1 LPFDATAP
9 NLDFLLI
16 ATAIEMELSD
26 RDLQVASKRYSLIAE
41 HLQRPGGALADYMN
55 DALVY
60 AQGSRAIGAT
70 IVDGSSDDR
79 FDLDAILEFRTPPG
93 WQPKRV
99 LDGLFDAFE
108 GFPDVRKIVRCTRC
122 VQLQFAFMHL
132 DVTPMDPFAAP
143 RQERAGNIYHSPDK
157 GAEALFSVN
166 PYGFAQWFRQTV
178 KLPSHQFQD
187 QVRAMRNQMSIPDR
201 IALNA
206 VFAEAETDKLPEPID
221 PLRDAPQVIAL
232 KLMKRY
238 LNLRY
243 APRDRKRPVSIY
255 LSKVAVEVP
264 MNIFGLCAQLE
275 ALASELDRRTAVALA
290 SGQRP
295 EERNPVFREENFN
308 DRWPK
313 DATDMVVFRGDL
325 QHLLAE
331 LARARES
338 ELSEI
343 QEIFDQL
350 FGERV
355 TQQAVRKYL
364 EGLSDKSA
372 PAAYERGKGFLAA
385 PALVAAA
392 APAAA
397 SPVMAPQVSR
407 APAHSFHSGF
417 LK

>member
-9 NLDFLLI
+9 NLDVLLI

-26 RDLQVASKRYSLIAE
+26 RDLQVASKRYNLIAE
-41 HLQRPGGALADYMN
+41 HLQRPGGALANYMD

-60 AQGSRAIGAT
+60 AQGSRAIGAI

-79 FDLDAILEFRTPPG
+79 FDLDAILEFRMPPG

-99 LDGLFDAFE
+99 LEELFDAFQ
-108 GFPDVRKIVRCTRC
+108 GFPNVQKVVRCTRC

-132 DVTPMDPFAAP
+132 DVTPMNPFAAP

-157 GAEALFSVN
+157 GSDALFSVN
-166 PYGFAQWFRQTV
+166 PYGFAHWFRQTV
-178 KLPSHQFQD
+178 KQPSRQFQD
-187 QVRAMRNQMSIPDR
+187 HVRAMRGQMTIPDR
-201 IALNA
+201 IALDM
-206 VFAEAETDKLPEPID
+206 VFADAETDKLPEPID

-232 KLMKRY
+232 KLLKRY

-255 LSKVAVEVP
+255 LSKVAAEVP
-264 MNIFGLCAQLE
+264 LNTFGLCAQLE
-275 ALASELDRRTAVALA
+275 ALASELDRRIAVALA

-338 ELSEI
+338 ELSKI

-355 TQQAVRKYL
+355 TQKAVRKYL
-364 EGLSDKSA
+364 DDLSDKAA

-385 PALVAAA
+385 PALVATSAPTAA
-392 APAAA
+392 ATA
-397 SPVMAPQVSR
+397 SAPQVSR
-407 APAHSFHSGF
+407 APAHSFHFGL

>member
-1 LPFDATAP
+1 MPFDATAP
-9 NLDFLLI
+9 NLDVILI

-26 RDLQVASKRYSLIAE
+26 RDLQVASKRYNLIAE
-41 HLQRPGGALADYMN
+41 HLQRPGGALAPYMGE
-55 DALVY
+55 ALFY
-60 AQGSRAIGAT
+60 PQGSRAIGAT

-79 FDLDAILEFRTPPG
+79 FDLDAILEFPTPPG
-93 WQPKRV
+93 WNATQV

-132 DVTPMDPFAAP
+132 DVTPMDPFASP

-157 GAEALFSVN
+157 GADALFSVN

-187 QVRAMRNQMSIPDR
+187 HVRAMRNRATIPDR
-201 IALNA
+201 IALNT
-206 VFAEAETDKLPEPID
+206 VFADAETDKLPEPVD

-243 APRDRKRPVSIY
+243 VPRDRKRPVSIY
-255 LSKVAVEVP
+255 LSKVAAEVP
-264 MNIFGLCAQLE
+264 LNSFGLCAQLE
-275 ALASELDRRTAVALA
+275 ALASELDRRMAIALA

-295 EERNPVFREENFN
+295 EERNPVFRDENFN

-313 DATDMVVFRGDL
+313 DTTDLMVFRGDL

-343 QEIFDQL
+343 QEIFDHL

-355 TQQAVRKYL
+355 TQKAVRKYL
-364 EGLSDKSA
+364 DGLSDKAA
-372 PAAYERGKGFLAA
+372 PAAYEKGKGFLAA

-397 SPVMAPQVSR
+397 TTVTAPQVSR
-407 APAHSFHSGF
+407 APAHSFHSGL